1 MSGGLF
7 HRLEQIL
14 EVICGLPDE
23 LSDAE
28 VEGLGEVLPPDTA
41 RAIRAVMS
49 PHVRSVSLPFLQH
62 TGRWLADVRQ
72 AKAGGRKVILI
83 PFNFPPEVIRV
94 FKGAVPLTCEVLTTL
109 GVATLEGQGGRY
121 WDKAMELGIPD
132 FLCSSSTVALG
143 SLMSG
148 DDFQPDAIVQ
158 STAGACDANSKIHE
172 FAALQM
178 DLPQFF
184 VERPTDSSPRGREQ
198 HWRYFSRFMGELQ
211 EFIGE
216 ELDEEHMRA
225 VLEHS
230 NRAAEQYYDLYDLHR
245 FAPCPVPN
253 LFALYSY
260 SVRFSLW
267 GTPEATELM
276 GAMVRV
282 SEDRR
287 QRGEYPAPREIARC
301 IWLYVG
307 YYFDLYGLF
316 NWMEERGISYLQ
328 DALSLYY
335 PRHVD
340 TSSVERMLRGLAL
353 GASDYPM
360 TRQMGADSMTV
371 AWREEAGCFFKL
383 NAFLRAAI
391 ESLAARF
398 DLCLVDAEAGV
409 EQVNRRV
416 MRSVTHLLLVSD
428 TSRKSLAVARTIH
441 QVAGEAVAHARVGL
455 VLNRLRPGDDAHALA
470 RDTNLPLLGALPE
483 DDTVRRFDQQAR
495 PFFEI
500 NQSPALEAV
509 RQLLR
514 DGFLT
519 PERQGDGADI

>member
-1 MSGGLF
+1 MSRHEAQAGGGMF
-7 HRLEQIL
+7 SRLEQIL
-14 EVICGLPDE
+14 EVIRELPGE
-23 LSDAE
+23 LSDHE
-28 VEGLGEVLPPDTA
+28 VEGVMEVLPPDTA
-41 RAIRAVMS
+41 GALRAVLA
-49 PHVRSVSLPFLQH
+49 PHVRQVSLAFLKH
-62 TGRWLADVRQ
+62 TGRWLAEVRQ
-72 AKAGGRKVILI
+72 AKEDGRKVILI

-216 ELDEEHMRA
+216 ELDEEHMRQ
-225 VLEHS
+225 VLEHA
-230 NRAAEQYYDLYDLHR
+230 NGAAAHYYDLYDLYR

-253 LFALYSY
+253 VFTLYSY

-267 GTPEATELM
+267 GTPEATALM
-276 GAMVRV
+276 RAMVEL
-282 SEDRR
+282 SEGRR
-287 QRGEYPAPREIARC
+287 QRGEYPAPQEVARC

-307 YYFDLYGLF
+307 YYFDLWGLF
-316 NWMEERGISYLQ
+316 SWMERRGISYLQ
-328 DALSLYY
+328 DALSLYN

-340 TSSVERMLRGLAL
+340 TSSMERMLRGLAQ
-353 GASDYPM
+353 GAFDYPM

-371 AWREEAGCFFKL
+371 AWKEDMVHAIKDL
-383 NAFLRAAI
+383 NANVAFY
-391 ESLAARF
+391 SGHHSCKQTWSVYARVRREIMERTGVPVLTLQGDSWNRQMTPISVLQEEIGAF
-398 DLCLVDAEAGV
+398 VDTV
-409 EQVNRRV
+409 
-416 MRSVTHLLLVSD
+416 
-428 TSRKSLAVARTIH
+428 VARK
-441 QVAGEAVAHARVGL
+441 GRRRRRKKRR
-455 VLNRLRPGDDAHALA
+455 NR
-470 RDTNLPLLGALPE
+470 
-483 DDTVRRFDQQAR
+483 
-495 PFFEI
+495 
-500 NQSPALEAV
+500 S
-509 RQLLR
+509 
-514 DGFLT
+514 
-519 PERQGDGADI
+519 

>member
-109 GVATLEGQGGRY
+109 GVATLEGQGERY
-121 WDKAMELGIPD
+121 WDMAMELGIPD

-148 DDFQPDAIVQ
+148 EDFQPDAVVQ

-172 FAALQM
+172 FAALKM
-178 DLPQFF
+178 GVPQLF

-198 HWRYFSRFMGELQ
+198 HWRYFLRFMDELQ
-211 EFIGE
+211 ELVGE
-216 ELDEEHMRA
+216 ELDEAQMRQ
-225 VLEHS
+225 VLEQC
-230 NRAAEQYYDLYDLHR
+230 NAASEQYYDFYDLHR
-245 FAPCPVPN
+245 VVPCPVPN
-253 LFALYSY
+253 LFSLYSY

-267 GTPEATELM
+267 GTPAATELM
-276 GAMVRV
+276 RLMVEV
-282 SEDRR
+282 SEGRR
-287 QRGEYPAPREIARC
+287 QRGEYPATEEVARC

-307 YYFDLYGLF
+307 YYFDLWGLF

-328 DALSLYY
+328 DALSLYN
-335 PRHVD
+335 PRIVD
-340 TSSVERMLRGLAL
+340 TSSKEQMLRGLAA
-353 GASDYPM
+353 GVFDYPM

-371 AWREEAGCFFKL
+371 AWREDMVHAIKDLGATMALYSGHHSCKQTWSVYGRVRKEVMERTGVPVLTLQGDSWNRQMTPISVIQDELEAF
-383 NAFLRAAI
+383 
-391 ESLAARF
+391 
-398 DLCLVDAEAGV
+398 V
-409 EQVNRRV
+409 ETVITRKRGRRRRRV
-416 MRSVTHLLLVSD
+416 R
-428 TSRKSLAVARTIH
+428 
-441 QVAGEAVAHARVGL
+441 
-455 VLNRLRPGDDAHALA
+455 RP
-470 RDTNLPLLGALPE
+470 R
-483 DDTVRRFDQQAR
+483 
-495 PFFEI
+495 
-500 NQSPALEAV
+500 
-509 RQLLR
+509 
-514 DGFLT
+514 
-519 PERQGDGADI
+519 